1 MCKRSKQAA
10 ALTVFGIVAAVIIGC
25 ETQQELERVLGK
37 PIEAAFR
44 VLHVIPGVASPGTTV
59 RVETDRAVFGE
70 NSRAGVT
77 IGGQAATIV
86 RHYSDVAVE
95 VLVPNV
101 EPGVADVRV
110 VGLDEGEGTPGELR
124 VLPAPS
130 LQLVL
135 SLSGAGFELLE
146 AKPGAAHPRRST
158 DPGGRRIQVEVFN
171 TLGRLVFKDVLTHP
185 TSGRYEIFDEPQ
197 SGDFVMHRLADRS
210 TATMAIRIP
219 NIPGGAEIRFYE
231 LPAGVVADSVEGLRA
246 RVLIDEMSL

>member
-10 ALTVFGIVAAVIIGC
+10 ALAVCGTVAAVLIGC
-25 ETQQELERVLGK
+25 KTQQELERVLGMPVEK
-37 PIEAAFR
+37 AVR
-44 VLHVIPGVASPGTTV
+44 VLLVIPGVASPGTTV
-59 RVETDRAVFGE
+59 RVETDQPVFGE
-70 NSRAGVT
+70 NRPAGVT
-77 IGGQAATIV
+77 IGGRAAIIV
-86 RHYSDVAVE
+86 RHFSDDAVE

-101 EPGVADVRV
+101 EPGAAAVQ
-110 VGLDEGEGTPGELR
+110 VGGPDEGQGGPGELR

-135 SLSGAGFELLE
+135 ALGGAGFELLE
-146 AKPGAAHPRRST
+146 AKPSAAHPRRST
-158 DPGGRRIQVEVFN
+158 DPGGRRIQYEVFN

-185 TSGRYEIFDEPQ
+185 TSGRYEIFDEPE
-197 SGDFVMHRLADRS
+197 SGDFVMHRLEDRP
-210 TATMAIRIP
+210 TATLAIRIP